1 LLSWEPNVL
10 ELGERE
16 RERERERGE
25 MVIISEGEV
34 TI

>member
-16 RERERERGE
+16 RERERERE
-25 MVIISEGEV
+25 ERWLSFLKEK
-34 TI
+34 